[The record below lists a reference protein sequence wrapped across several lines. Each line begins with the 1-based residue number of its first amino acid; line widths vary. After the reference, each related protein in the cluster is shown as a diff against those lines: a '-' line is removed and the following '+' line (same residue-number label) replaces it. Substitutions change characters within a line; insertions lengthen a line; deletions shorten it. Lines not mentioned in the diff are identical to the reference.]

1 MLWPKT
7 NKLHLND
14 VSKSNLLLFNIGNS
28 IKSKIKTRNI
38 LAVLRYVLRAEVG
51 AWYIFFSFFCKNFTV
66 VFTVRYVAK
75 YLQEAAEDDCLI
87 IRSFYT
93 DIYLHLQY
101 CIDRSR
107 VFVRSQAPFNI
118 YTEQGTLT
126 RISAFGVGHR
136 ASCGVGHLTPVGT
149 P

>member
-1 MLWPKT
+1 MLWPKA
-7 NKLHLND
+7 NKLNLND

-38 LAVLRYVLRAEVG
+38 LPVLRYVLRAEVE
-51 AWYIFFSFFCKNFTV
+51 AWYIFSFFCKNFTV

-93 DIYLHLQY
+93 DIDLHLQY
-101 CIDRSR
+101 CTDRSR

-118 YTEQGTLT
+118 YTE
-126 RISAFGVGHR
+126 
-136 ASCGVGHLTPVGT
+136 
-149 P
+149 

>member
-1 MLWPKT
+1 MLWLKT
-7 NKLHLND
+7 NKLNRND

-38 LAVLRYVLRAEVG
+38 LAVLRYVLRAEVE
-51 AWYIFFSFFCKNFTV
+51 AWYIFSFFCKNFTV

-101 CIDRSR
+101 CTDRSR

-118 YTEQGTLT
+118 YTDQSTLI

-136 ASCGVGHLTPVGT
+136 ASDGVGHLTPVGT

>member
-1 MLWPKT
+1 MLWLKT
-7 NKLHLND
+7 NKLNRND

-38 LAVLRYVLRAEVG
+38 LPVLRYVLRAEVE
-51 AWYIFFSFFCKNFTV
+51 AWYIFSFFCKNFTV

-101 CIDRSR
+101 CTDRSR

-118 YTEQGTLT
+118 YTDQSTLI

-136 ASCGVGHLTPVGT
+136 ASDGVGHLTPVGT